1 MSQYY
6 KGKRSKGLF
15 DPKSAEPFQ
24 ISRSKIEMF
33 LRCPL
38 CFYLDRRLGVGEP
51 PGYPFSLNAAV
62 DHLLKKEFDTHRAK
76 GSAHPMMKDYGLDAV
91 PYQHEKLD
99 RWREVDFGRGGIHYL
114 EPKTN
119 FDVYGAVDDVWV
131 NPAGE
136 LIIVDYKATSK
147 DSEVNLDADWQKSYK
162 NQMEVYQWLFRQ
174 NGFKVAPTGYF
185 VYVNGRRDKAAFDAK
200 LEFDISL
207 LPYEGDPSWIPATL
221 EEMKRVL
228 MADKPPKTGAD
239 CDFCT
244 YRQAAGEAF
253 VKARGEN
260 KDYPQT
266 GQVALW

>member
-15 DPKSAEPFQ
+15 DPKSKEPFQ
-24 ISRSKIEMF
+24 ISRSKIELF

-62 DHLLKKEFDTHRAK
+62 DHLLKKEFDLHRAK
-76 GSAHPMMKDYGLDAV
+76 GTKHPLLQSYGLDAI
-91 PYQHEKLD
+91 PYQHEKINH
-99 RWREVDFGRGGIHYL
+99 WREVDFGRGGVHHL
-114 EPKTN
+114 HPETN
-119 FDVYGAVDDVWV
+119 FDVYGAVDDIWV
-131 NPAGE
+131 NPQGE
-136 LIIVDYKATSK
+136 LIVVDYKATSK

-162 NQMEVYQWLFRQ
+162 NQMEVYQWLFLQ
-174 NGFKVAPTGYF
+174 NGFKVSPTGYF

-207 LPYEGDPSWIPATL
+207 LPYEGDPRWIPATL
-221 EEMKRVL
+221 DEMKRTL
-228 MADKPPKTGAD
+228 LADKPPKSGVE

-244 YRQAAGEAF
+244 YRQAAGEAL
-253 VKARGEN
+253 
-260 KDYPQT
+260 
-266 GQVALW
+266 GQKQLALFS